1 MTTILL
7 ARHGQASFGQE
18 NYDQLSELGKTQAQM
33 LGQHYANTQRQI
45 DVVLTGS
52 LVRQQDSAR
61 YFWERY
67 QSSLNDEHVAL
78 DENNSS
84 NSNSV
89 PLSPALNLNDPDSYV
104 LPQFDEFN
112 HQDVFA
118 KSDPAFSSRAA
129 VAAELAKSETPNLR
143 LAELFDHAMARWHG
157 GDNDQDYIESW
168 PQFNNRAQQA
178 LEQVCTKV
186 VNLNLDRDS
195 TVLVFTSGGVIAAIT
210 AQLLKQ
216 GSQTA
221 YQLNKTLVN
230 TGVTSLTLKG
240 DRVRLLSLNEY
251 SHLFSEGK
259 QFVTWR

>member
-18 NYDQLSELGKTQAQM
+18 NYDQLSELGETQAKM
-33 LGQHYANTQRQI
+33 VGQNYANTKRRI
-45 DVVLTGS
+45 DAIFTGN

-61 YFWERY
+61 HFWEGY
-67 QSSLNDEHVAL
+67 QPLIHANHGDGTPVVSVIDFDE
-78 DENNSS
+78 
-84 NSNSV
+84 
-89 PLSPALNLNDPDSYV
+89 PDSYI

-112 HQDVFA
+112 HKDVFVKSAGNLGNRADISAEIA
-118 KSDPAFSSRAA
+118 KADSPS
-129 VAAELAKSETPNLR
+129 TR
-143 LAELFDHAMARWHG
+143 LAELFDQAMQRWHA

-168 PQFNNRAQQA
+168 PQFNERAQQA
-178 LEQVCTKV
+178 LEQVRTKIA
-186 VNLNLDRDS
+186 NMSLDQDS

-221 YQLNKTLVN
+221 YQLNKSLVN
-230 TGVTSLTLKG
+230 TGVTSITLKNQST
-240 DRVRLLSLNEY
+240 RLLSLNEY

-259 QFVTWR
+259 RFVTWR

>member
-18 NYDQLSELGKTQAQM
+18 NYDQLSDLGGIQAKM
-33 LGQHYANTQRQI
+33 LGQHYANTQRRI
-45 DVVLTGS
+45 DAIFTGN

-61 YFWERY
+61 HFWEGY
-67 QSSLNDEHVAL
+67 QPLVHANQGDGTPTGSAIDFDE
-78 DENNSS
+78 
-84 NSNSV
+84 
-89 PLSPALNLNDPDSYV
+89 PDSYI

-112 HQDVFA
+112 HKDVFV
-118 KSDPAFSSRAA
+118 KSAGNFGNRADIS
-129 VAAELAKSETPNLR
+129 AEITKAQSPSTR
-143 LAELFDHAMARWHG
+143 LAELFDQAMQRWHA

-168 PQFNNRAQQA
+168 PQFNDRAQQA
-178 LEQVCTKV
+178 LEQVRTKIA
-186 VNLNLDRDS
+186 NMSLDQDS

-221 YQLNKTLVN
+221 YQLNKSLVN
-230 TGVTSLTLKG
+230 TGVTSITLKNQST
-240 DRVRLLSLNEY
+240 RLLSLNEY

-259 QFVTWR
+259 RFVTWR

>member
-7 ARHGQASFGQE
+7 ARHGQASFGQK

-33 LGQHYANTQRQI
+33 LGQHYANTQRKI
-45 DVVLTGS
+45 DAIFTGS

-61 YFWERY
+61 CFWERY
-67 QSSLNDEHVAL
+67 QLSINAEHRDSMAF
-78 DENNSS
+78 
-84 NSNSV
+84 
-89 PLSPALNLNDPDSYV
+89 SPAMNIDEPDSYV
-104 LPQFDEFN
+104 LPQFDEFD
-112 HQDVFA
+112 HKDVFA
-118 KSDPAFSSRAA
+118 KADPAFTDLALNSQTTMASKLAQSDMPEI
-129 VAAELAKSETPNLR
+129 ELAK
-143 LAELFDHAMARWHG
+143 LFDQAMRRWHE

-178 LEQVCTKV
+178 IEQVRTKIASMS
-186 VNLNLDRDS
+186 LDQDS

-221 YQLNKTLVN
+221 YQLNKSLVN
-230 TGVTSLTLKG
+230 TGVTSITLKNQSA
-240 DRVRLLSLNEY
+240 RLLSLNEY

-259 QFVTWR
+259 RFVTWR